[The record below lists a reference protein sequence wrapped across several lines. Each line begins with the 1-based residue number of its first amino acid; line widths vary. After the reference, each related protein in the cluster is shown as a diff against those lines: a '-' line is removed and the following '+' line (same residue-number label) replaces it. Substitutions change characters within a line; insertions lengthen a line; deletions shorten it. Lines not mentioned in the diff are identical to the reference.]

1 MNMGGFQR
9 YLFLKIFPGCIRSN
23 KKLSDSDSGHFANIR
38 NWISKNTLLVHILE
52 LISGFILFEFLN
64 KYTGTYAQFKMIDL
78 RLVFIVFMG
87 SLYGINYGIS
97 AAALETCSLIA
108 AYRQEN
114 VNIYT
119 LFYEA
124 SNWIPFIL
132 FCSRCCL
139 WLYKAEE

>member
-1 MNMGGFQR
+1 MYQEYKNYQIQIPDI
-9 YLFLKIFPGCIRSN
+9 LQ
-23 KKLSDSDSGHFANIR
+23 
-38 NWISKNTLLVHILE
+38 ISELDIKNTLLIHILE

-124 SNWIPFIL
+124 SN
-132 FCSRCCL
+132 
-139 WLYKAEE
+139 

>member
-9 YLFLKIFPGCIRSN
+9 YLFLKIFPGCIRSI
-23 KKLSDSDSGHFANIR
+23 KIIR
-38 NWISKNTLLVHILE
+38 FRFRTFCKYQELDIKNTLLIHILE

-124 SNWIPFIL
+124 SNWIPFIFIL
-132 FCSRCCL
+132 PQVLSVVI
-139 WLYKAEE
+139 